1 MGHKKLAQ
9 LLSFRIQ
16 ICTKIST
23 KILENIHSNWVSD
36 KGIKNS
42 MKLLALRVRLSPSL
56 CQININWSISQI
68 QQEILIVC
76 NKPQSI
82 CHMGH
87 IAVSDTKL
95 RLYLASSVAVLTF
108 WVTPTK
114 MFHHWYGILWNWN
127 WKPFFN
133 SFLESTLFLIELY
146 SWLEA
151 RSLSPLWHTFLG
163 TI

>member
-23 KILENIHSNWVSD
+23 KILENIHSNWVSV

-56 CQININWSISQI
+56 CQININWSLFADSAGDTHSLQQTPINLSHGTYRCFGHQTKTISSLVTSCAN
-68 QQEILIVC
+68 ILGDSYKNV
-76 NKPQSI
+76 PPLVWYF
-82 CHMGH
+82 MEL
-87 IAVSDTKL
+87 KL
-95 RLYLASSVAVLTF
+95 KT
-108 WVTPTK
+108 
-114 MFHHWYGILWNWN
+114 
-127 WKPFFN
+127 FFN

-146 SWLEA
+146 SLLEA
-151 RSLSPLWHTFLG
+151 CSLSPL
-163 TI
+163 